1 MRVTNNMISNRV
13 VFNMQRSLG
22 RFFDLETQMSSGR
35 RINKPSDD
43 PSGTLRDLNYRTELA
58 KIEQYQ
64 KNISQALNWTATYDQ
79 VLADTKN
86 FVSEAKEI
94 AVAMSNDTYDDIAR
108 EASAGQIRSLIDQI
122 TSLANTRLEDR
133 AIFAGHRTR
142 ITPFNVNATGAVY
155 GGNNGQIEFEVDN
168 GQRLSVNLPGDDVF
182 LKRLGRLGEDS
193 DLNIGVTGAT
203 LLNTLRRGDGVDQAS
218 GFTVTD
224 RNLNITATIDL
235 SDPAI
240 TTIDQALAKINADL
254 AAAGIT
260 DLTAEIGPDGNNI
273 LWNTT
278 PSGLVS
284 GATELDRLHD
294 GAGVVTEPGVFR
306 VFDGG
311 IIDITVNVSDAE
323 TLDDVITMFN
333 DAMNAASGSYP
344 ELANVSMTLN
354 AAGTGLQIDDTNV
367 PPVGLQIEDA
377 PDGNSIAQQLGI
389 AGTIGAQ
396 RIGDD
401 LNPGSSFA
409 VSENGGTTA
418 ADLGLQAEFLVD
430 YPGSDLD
437 ALLTVDSLIDSISAG
452 NGFDRG
458 EIVIWQGERNLVI
471 DLEDPTIVT
480 IQDVLDRLNGSAL
493 DITAT
498 INEAGTGIQIENN
511 DPTRSLT
518 VEDGRESRSAKDLG
532 IYGSTDMVGT
542 MIMLANALDNNDR
555 DGAGRLLEPLD
566 ASIEAM
572 LDARGTVGTRTVRLE
587 TTNTRLV
594 DMHLSFTRL
603 LSEVE
608 DADLTDV
615 LTKLSTYEANYQ
627 SALIAGA
634 KIIQPSLLDFLNG

>member
-284 GATELDRLHD
+284 GATELDRLHG

-377 PDGNSIAQQLGI
+377 LDGNSIAQQLGI

-418 ADLGLQAEFLVD
+418 ADLGLRAEFLVD
-430 YPGSDLD
+430 HPGSDLD

-518 VEDGRESRSAKDLG
+518 VEDGRESRAAKDLG

-555 DGAGRLLEPLD
+555 DGAGRLLAPLD